1 MQKNEKLKKFRK
13 KNYCLLLM
21 KHSLTTLLLTL
32 CPFFICAQTPED
44 NDSETDDL
52 FKELD
57 DLTIEES
64 NETIATFKS
73 TRILLGQSTERVKKR
88 QLHFRVSHVFGK
100 IEGIDNFFGL
110 DNINNMHLS
119 FEYGLTDYIQLGLIR
134 SNKPDKTYSTGIK
147 LSALRQ
153 KSGKNPFPFA
163 LSYFGS
169 MDIKTRE
176 YFPEERN
183 ENFEGRLEYVHQLLL
198 SRKFTDNLSLQ
209 ISPTLVY
216 RNLTET
222 KNDPNSIYSI
232 GVGGRYLISRSVSIN
247 AEYYYTLPTFDM
259 EDPSKNTLALGL
271 DIETG
276 GHVFQL
282 YFTNAFA
289 LHPGKFAINQSGDF
303 FDKREINFGFSI
315 LREFS
320 FSKKNK

>member
-1 MQKNEKLKKFRK
+1 
-13 KNYCLLLM
+13 M
-21 KHSLTTLLLTL
+21 KHFLFVL
-32 CPFFICAQTPED
+32 FILVPILVIAQ
-44 NDSETDDL
+44 ETDENTESDDL
-52 FKELD
+52 FSELD

-64 NETIATFKS
+64 NEVIATFKS

-88 QLHFRVSHVFGK
+88 QLHFRISHVFGK
-100 IEGIDNFFGL
+100 IEGISNFFGL

-119 FEYGLTDYIQLGLIR
+119 FEYGLTDYIQLGLLR
-134 SNKPDKTYSTGIK
+134 SNKPDKTYSTSLK

-153 KSGKNPFPFA
+153 KTGKNPFPFA

-169 MDIKTRE
+169 VDIKTRE
-176 YFPEERN
+176 YFPEERDD
-183 ENFEGRLEYVHQLLL
+183 NFEGRLEYVNQLLI
-198 SRKFTDNLSLQ
+198 SRKFTDHLSLQ
-209 ISPTLVY
+209 LSPTLVY

-222 KNDPNSIYSI
+222 KEDPNSIYSI
-232 GVGGRYLISRSVSIN
+232 GVGGRYLVSRSISVN
-247 AEYYYTLPTFDM
+247 AEYYYKLPTFDIH
-259 EDPSKNTLALGL
+259 SNTNDMFTIGL

-303 FDKREINFGFSI
+303 FNEREINFGFSI

-320 FSKKNK
+320 FSKKSK

>member
-1 MQKNEKLKKFRK
+1 MKKIS
-13 KNYCLLLM
+13 Y
-21 KHSLTTLLLTL
+21 TLL
-32 CPFFICAQTPED
+32 FFFLYISFQAQDLD
-44 NDSETDDL
+44 NSDSETDDL

-57 DLTIEES
+57 NITIEEDS
-64 NETIATFKS
+64 DVIATFKS
-73 TRILLGQSTERVKKR
+73 TRILLGQSTERVKQR
-88 QLHFRVSHVFGK
+88 QLHFRISHVFGK
-100 IEGIDNFFGL
+100 IEGISNFFGL

-119 FEYGLTDYIQLGLIR
+119 FEYGLTDYIQLGLLR
-134 SNKPDKTYSTGIK
+134 SNKPDKTYSISLK

-153 KSGKNPFPFA
+153 KTGKKSFPFA

-169 MDIKTRE
+169 VDIKTRE
-176 YFPEERN
+176 YFPKERN
-183 ENFEGRLEYVHQLLL
+183 DNFEGRLEYVHQLLL
-198 SRKFTDNLSLQ
+198 SRKFSEKLSLQ
-209 ISPTLVY
+209 FSPTLVY

-232 GVGGRYLISRSVSIN
+232 GIGGRYLISRSISIN
-247 AEYYYTLPTFDM
+247 AEYYYTLPTFDI
-259 EDPSKNTLALGL
+259 EDPEKNTLAFGL

-303 FDKREINFGFSI
+303 FNKREINFGFSI

-320 FSKKNK
+320 FTKKNK

>member
-1 MQKNEKLKKFRK
+1 MKKIS
-13 KNYCLLLM
+13 Y
-21 KHSLTTLLLTL
+21 TLL
-32 CPFFICAQTPED
+32 FFFLYISFQAQDLD
-44 NDSETDDL
+44 NSDSETDDL

-57 DLTIEES
+57 NITIEEDS
-64 NETIATFKS
+64 DVIATFKS
-73 TRILLGQSTERVKKR
+73 TRILLGQSTERVKQR
-88 QLHFRVSHVFGK
+88 QLHFRISHVFGK
-100 IEGIDNFFGL
+100 IEGISNFFGL

-119 FEYGLTDYIQLGLIR
+119 FEYGLTDYIQLGLLR
-134 SNKPDKTYSTGIK
+134 SNKPDKTYSISLK

-153 KSGKNPFPFA
+153 KTGKKSFPFA

-169 MDIKTRE
+169 VDIKTRE
-176 YFPEERN
+176 YFPKERN
-183 ENFEGRLEYVHQLLL
+183 DNFEGRLEYVHQLLL
-198 SRKFTDNLSLQ
+198 SRKFSEKLSLQ
-209 ISPTLVY
+209 LSPTLVY

-232 GVGGRYLISRSVSIN
+232 GIGGRYLISRSISIN
-247 AEYYYTLPTFDM
+247 AEYYYTLPTFDI
-259 EDPSKNTLALGL
+259 EDPEKNTLAFGL

-303 FDKREINFGFSI
+303 FNKREINFGFSI

-320 FSKKNK
+320 FTKKNK